1 MGWNDL
7 SVARPHPVLG
17 GPGAGPDMYFV
28 HSYHLACDDPADAL
42 ATADYG
48 GAITAV
54 VGRDNMIGS
63 QFHPEKSQKAG
74 LAFIE
79 GFLKWTP

>member
-1 MGWNDL
+1 
-7 SVARPHPVLG
+7 
-17 GPGAGPDMYFV
+17 MYFV
-28 HSYHLACDDPADAL
+28 HSFQFQCADPGHVL

-48 GAITAV
+48 GALAAV

-79 GFLKWTP
+79 AFLEWRP